1 MSSHLIL
8 SIPVHNCFS
17 VKFHLVTM
25 PQIKFYGSQVGGK
38 VVTPHSYTDSPLMLL
53 RHDVWSALKL
63 LAFSPFIVFPLS
75 PLGSGKLCE
84 LYLSTANIW
93 NMFLHILLMLIQ
105 FPFIFSVPFW
115 IFFPVWS
122 VIVGVS
128 VFWAVNQTICYILN
142 GSKLQYHSDPKYAK
156 LKEEHKH
163 EQWIFLNGV
172 AVG

>member
-1 MSSHLIL
+1 
-8 SIPVHNCFS
+8 
-17 VKFHLVTM
+17 M
-25 PQIKFYGSQVGGK
+25 PQINFYGSQVGGK
-38 VVTPHSYTDSPLMLL
+38 VVTPHSYTDSPLVLL

-63 LAFSPFIVFPLS
+63 FPFSPFIVFPLS
-75 PLGSGKLCE
+75 PWGSGKLCE
-84 LYLSTANIW
+84 LYPSFANVW
-93 NMFLHILLMLIQ
+93 NMVLHVLLMLIQ
-105 FPFIFSVPFW
+105 LPFIFSVPFW

-122 VIVGVS
+122 VIAGVS